1 MIFDNEEAGVK
12 QKSSFTNMPPK
23 IKWAIAALFAAV
35 LIGLFYL
42 PRLWRGARDLG
53 KPATSDEQVRR
64 EIVQPPIVTS
74 TDVKVKTKL
83 FWIAASNPSALEAED
98 VSLALSADPVQRSRQ
113 LINALIL
120 SPPTPQQR
128 TLPADTAL
136 LDFYLLPDGTAI
148 GDFADTLSTGT
159 PSGIM
164 SEQLAVDSI
173 TKTLAASVPQ
183 IRRLKI
189 LLQGQE
195 ADSLAGHVDLTGFL
209 TVRPAE
215 SASPAPAP
223 PPPATG
229 SSGTAPGAKPGT

>member
-1 MIFDNEEAGVK
+1 LIFDNEKAGVK
-12 QKSSFTNMPPK
+12 QKSSFANMPTK
-23 IKWAIAALFAAV
+23 IKWVIAALSVAV

-53 KPATSDEQVRR
+53 KPATSDEQARR
-64 EIVQPPIVTS
+64 EIAQPPIVTS
-74 TDVKVKTKL
+74 TDAKVQTKL
-83 FWIAASNPSALEAED
+83 FWISASNPSVLESEN
-98 VSLALSADPVQRSRQ
+98 VNLALSADPVQRARQ
-113 LINALIL
+113 LVNALIL
-120 SPPTPQQR
+120 SPPSPQQR

-148 GDFADTLSTGT
+148 ADFSDTLSTGT

-209 TVRPAE
+209 TVRAA
-215 SASPAPAP
+215 ASTSPVPAP
-223 PPPATG
+223 PPPA
-229 SSGTAPGAKPGT
+229 APATKPGT

>member
-1 MIFDNEEAGVK
+1 LIFDNEKAGVK
-12 QKSSFTNMPPK
+12 RTSSFTNMPPK
-23 IKWAIAALFAAV
+23 IKWAIAALCAAV

-53 KPATSDEQVRR
+53 KPATSDEQARR

-74 TDVKVKTKL
+74 TDVKVQTKL
-83 FWIAASNPSALEAED
+83 FWISASNPSVLDAED
-98 VSLALSADPVQRSRQ
+98 VSLPLSADPVQRARQ
-113 LINALIL
+113 LVNALIL
-120 SPPTPQQR
+120 SPPSPQQR
-128 TLPADTAL
+128 TLPADAAL
-136 LDFYLLPDGTAI
+136 LDFYLLSDGTAI
-148 GDFADTLSTGT
+148 ADFADTLSTGT

-195 ADSLAGHVDLTGFL
+195 AESLAGHVDLTGFL
-209 TVRPAE
+209 TVRAA
-215 SASPAPAP
+215 ASTLPAPAP
-223 PPPATG
+223 PPAAPAA
-229 SSGTAPGAKPGT
+229 APSAKPGT